1 MSGRAGR
8 RGLDE
13 RGTVITMIQEKT
25 DVAKVRERVDLG
37 VYLGCIS
44 ACISARISACISAR
58 ISAYISGIYLAQVRE
73 MLTGAAD
80 ELSSRF
86 HLSYNML
93 LNCVRVET
101 ADIEVRDRGHRTQTP
116 RYIRDRDRGH

>member
-37 VYLGCIS
+37 VYLGVHLGYISACIS
-44 ACISARISACISAR
+44 ACISAF
-58 ISAYISGIYLAQVRE
+58 YLGVYLGMYLGYYLAQVRE

-101 ADIEVRDRGHRTQTP
+101 ADIEV
-116 RYIRDRDRGH
+116 